1 MRERYARFEND
12 HGFIAPIWEQ
22 RSAPQPT
29 DVMQGPYDYTLPGLA
44 VFQVGHKRREA
55 YAFCLVARGEEQ
67 QGRLG
72 FSLQGRVEWKTS
84 EIRSCC
90 ANVLC

>member
-1 MRERYARFEND
+1 MREKYARFEND

-29 DVMQGPYDYTLPGLA
+29 DGCTYGFSDDYTLPGLA

-55 YAFCLVARGEEQ
+55 NAFCSVARSEER

-72 FSLQGRVEWKTS
+72 FPLQGRVD
-84 EIRSCC
+84 
-90 ANVLC
+90 